1 MAKEMARE
9 ITLIAGLDYG
19 LTFGNTIYMEQVD
32 LSGLEADLLQ
42 AIVRTCER
50 EPELAEKMT
59 ADSPLIGPDSL
70 LGLDSLDAV
79 EIVALIQAEYGVRI
93 SSKETSVRVMT
104 SLRTLAEYITE
115 QRS

>member
-1 MAKEMARE
+1 MIPAAPADAGK
-9 ITLIAGLDYG
+9 TLL
-19 LTFGNTIYMEQVD
+19 NTIFMKQID

-42 AIVRTCER
+42 AIVKTCER

-59 ADSPLIGPDSL
+59 ADSPLIGPDSM